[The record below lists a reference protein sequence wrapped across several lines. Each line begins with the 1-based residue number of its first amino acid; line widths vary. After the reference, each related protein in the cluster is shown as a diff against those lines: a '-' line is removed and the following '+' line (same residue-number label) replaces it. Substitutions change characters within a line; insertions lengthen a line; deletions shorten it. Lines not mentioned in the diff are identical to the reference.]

1 METDKLCVCACVHV
15 CLYVCICVYVCLC
28 VCVCVCVRALRL
40 EVLDHMCVSAMSHYG
55 SPHIYLF
62 LTRSWSF
69 LCRSLCV
76 CVCGWVDMC
85 ICEHAVCAC
94 RRVPSS
100 SSTRLFPPVC
110 LWLCLQGR
118 RAHHRV
124 CVSVRAAC
132 AVFTAVAW
140 IDEYLDSHSACSHP
154 LPTCLFPGQRAPAP
168 DRFSSDL
175 SKDCLF
181 ATEANPLDNGCST
194 EYCLTVLLLQQ

>member
-76 CVCGWVDMC
+76 CVCVGGWTCVYVSMQC
-85 ICEHAVCAC
+85 VRVGVSLPLLLHVYFRLCAC
-94 RRVPSS
+94 DCVCRAAAHTTVCVCLSAQPALFSQPLPGLTNIWTA
-100 SSTRLFPPVC
+100 TRLVLTLYPHVCFQDSALRPQTASPV
-110 LWLCLQGR
+110 
-118 RAHHRV
+118 
-124 CVSVRAAC
+124 
-132 AVFTAVAW
+132 T
-140 IDEYLDSHSACSHP
+140 
-154 LPTCLFPGQRAPAP
+154 
-168 DRFSSDL
+168 
-175 SKDCLF
+175 
-181 ATEANPLDNGCST
+181 
-194 EYCLTVLLLQQ
+194 